1 MKIDF
6 SGKVAL
12 ITGATRGIGKKI
24 AEDLL
29 SLGAKVICTGT
40 RPDEV
45 KQLNKVCSKSEQY
58 FVVDFTDQATT
69 KEFVSF
75 IESLDRID
83 VCINN
88 AGITNVASI
97 DEASEQNWANVMAV
111 NLKAPFLVTRSV
123 SRLMKSQGTGRI
135 VNISSIWGHVSNF
148 GRPIMSASKFGLR
161 GLTVAVAHDL
171 APYGILVN
179 DVAPGWTLTEL
190 CQKAIKDEQM
200 SEVSKKIPVGRFARP
215 EEISR
220 VVLFLASDLNTYITG
235 QSIVVDG
242 GYTML

>member
-12 ITGATRGIGKKI
+12 VTGATKGIGKRI
-24 AEDLL
+24 ADDLS
-29 SLGAKVICTGT
+29 SLGATVICTGT
-40 RPDEV
+40 RQAGVE
-45 KQLNKVCSKSEQY
+45 QHSETSSKFERY
-58 FVVDFTDQATT
+58 FSVDFTDQKET
-69 KEFVSF
+69 KEFISF
-75 IESLDRID
+75 IESAERID

-88 AGITNVASI
+88 AGITSVAAI
-97 DEASEQNWANVMAV
+97 DEASEQDWTRVLAV
-111 NLKAPFLVTRSV
+111 NLEAPFLITRSV
-123 SRLMKSQGTGRI
+123 SRLMKSQGSGKI
-135 VNISSIWGHVSNF
+135 INISSIWGHISNF

-190 CQKAIKDEQM
+190 CQKVVSDEQR
-200 SEVSKKIPVGRFARP
+200 SEVSQQIPVGRFAQP